1 MSGAARGPVVLSED
15 VAFSG
20 WNKLLL
26 VSAITARGTAIR
38 RSVEHHGDAA
48 AVLPYD
54 PERRVALMVRQLR
67 VPLLYAHGVL
77 DCLEAPAGILDEAD
91 PIACARR
98 EAMEEAG
105 VAIGAI
111 DPLGAVYPMPG
122 VSTEK
127 MHLFLAEYR
136 LADRVAEGGGVD
148 GENEEIEVLE
158 ISLAEL
164 ARMADAGELPDLK
177 TLIMVQTLR
186 LRRPALFA

>member
-1 MSGAARGPVVLSED
+1 MTGAPSGPVVLGED
-15 VAFSG
+15 VAFKG

-26 VSAITARGTAIR
+26 VSVITARGTAIR
-38 RSVEHHGDAA
+38 RSVEDHGDAA
-48 AVLPYD
+48 AVLPFD

-77 DCLEAPAGILDEAD
+77 DSLEAPAGILDEAD
-91 PIACARR
+91 PIDCARR

-136 LADRVAEGGGVD
+136 LADRIAAGGGVD

-158 ISLAEL
+158 IPLAEL
-164 ARMADAGELPDLK
+164 ARMADMGELPDLK